1 MILGEGGDLKHVKST
16 SNSSYSVM
24 VNLSNSWYP
33 LIQDLRMDLV
43 GDVNLVRNH
52 GGEQGKEIWVGK
64 EKGGFPITTNSYCF
78 ILGRLI
84 LVKS

>member
-1 MILGEGGDLKHVKST
+1 MNVLQILLILWWLILVH
-16 SNSSYSVM
+16 
-24 VNLSNSWYP
+24 SWYP

-43 GDVNLVRNH
+43 GDVILVRNH
-52 GGEQGKEIWVGK
+52 VGKEGKEIWVGK
-64 EKGGFPITTNSYCF
+64 EIGGLPMTTNSYCF